1 MTARPAGTLLS
12 ETVAPAALPLPTRS
26 PKRGGPWLGIIS
38 ALIYAFL
45 YLPLFV
51 VILYSFSATKV
62 NAWPIKG
69 FTLDWYREL
78 MVDRDIHESVRLSV
92 TVGLIAASAA
102 VVLGT
107 LTAFALDRY
116 DFRGKPAIRF
126 FVVLPIVLPGIVT
139 GVAMLSFF
147 ALDRYDFRG
156 KPAIRFF
163 VVLPIV
169 LPGIVTGVAMLSFF
183 SLMGWQL
190 SKWTII
196 IGHTTFCITLILNNV
211 VARLG
216 QLPRSLDEA
225 SADLGAKPGTT
236 FWRVTFPLVRPAI
249 LAGAILA
256 FTLSFDEVIVT
267 FFLTGRD
274 KTLPLLIWGR
284 LRQGISP
291 EINAAATVIIV
302 VSLAGVLLSNRL
314 SRQAAIGSGR

>member
-1 MTARPAGTLLS
+1 
-12 ETVAPAALPLPTRS
+12 
-26 PKRGGPWLGIIS
+26 LGIASTIVY
-38 ALIYAFL
+38 LFL

-51 VILYSFSATKV
+51 VVLYSFSATKV
-62 NAWPIKG
+62 NAWPIQG
-69 FTLDWYREL
+69 YTFDWYREL
-78 MVDRDIHESVRLSV
+78 LADDDIRESVRLSV
-92 TVGLIAASAA
+92 MVGLIAASAA

-116 DFRGKPAIRF
+116 KFPGKPAIRF
-126 FVVLPIVLPGIVT
+126 FVV
-139 GVAMLSFF
+139 M
-147 ALDRYDFRG
+147 
-156 KPAIRFF
+156 
-163 VVLPIV
+163 PIV

-183 SLMGWQL
+183 SMLGWPL

-196 IGHTTFCITLILNNV
+196 IGHATFCITLILNNV

-225 SADLGAKPGTT
+225 SADLGAAPMRT
-236 FWRVTFPLVRPAI
+236 FWRVTFPLIRPAI

-256 FTLSFDEVIVT
+256 FTLSFDEVVVT

-291 EINAAATVIIV
+291 EINAVATVIIV
-302 VSLAGVLLSNRL
+302 VSLAGVLLANRL
-314 SRQAAIGSGR
+314 SKQATLAG